1 MGCWGT
7 DNRQRLR
14 CGSGVLG
21 CGPNR
26 VGRIKHVRCVL
37 IYNPIAGIAR
47 NGRQEQLRQVREVL
61 LSAGHEVEI
70 TATTGADSA
79 SGQTREAVKSGAD
92 VVFACGGDGTV
103 HQVIQGL
110 ITDTGEPTAILGVI
124 PLGSA
129 NALARHLRL
138 SVDPAKAALEQ
149 INGSP
154 RMIPAGRLLFGE
166 QTRYFVVMAGA
177 GPDGALVYRMLRGGK
192 GGIGRFAYYLHAGIL
207 FATQRFRMFKI
218 EYVEADSGKAFSQK
232 AVSAMAVRVDDLG
245 GLFSRLTS
253 RQASVEQTDLHL
265 HILRPPALL
274 SLPCW
279 FISGWLG
286 LNRLNPFL
294 KTVSVTSFCCVAC
307 SEPAPHFQTD
317 GEWVGGIPMRV
328 SMVPDA
334 LRILIPSGAGRKQ
347 G

>member
-1 MGCWGT
+1 M
-7 DNRQRLR
+7 R
-14 CGSGVLG
+14 CD
-21 CGPNR
+21 PKH

-37 IYNPIAGIAR
+37 IYNPVAGIAR
-47 NGRQEQLRQVREVL
+47 DGRQEQLRLVKEAL

-70 TATTGADSA
+70 TATTSADSA
-79 SGQTREAVKSGAD
+79 SGQTREAVRSGAD

-110 ITDTGEPTAILGVI
+110 INDTDEDTDEPTAILGVI

-129 NALARHLRL
+129 NALAKHLRL

-154 RMIPAGRLLFGE
+154 RLIPAGQLLFGE

-192 GGIGRFAYYLHAGIL
+192 ERFGRFAYYLHAGIL
-207 FATQRFRMFKI
+207 FATQRFRTFKI
-218 EYVEADSGKAFSQK
+218 EYVEADSGKAFSQE
-232 AVSAMAVRVDDLG
+232 AVSAMAVRVGDLG

-253 RQASVEQTDLHL
+253 RQASVEQADLRL

-286 LNRLNPFL
+286 LNKLNPFL
-294 KTVSVTSFCCVAC
+294 KIVSVTSFGCVAC
-307 SEPAPHFQTD
+307 SEPAPHFQAD

-334 LRILIPSGAGRKQ
+334 LRILVPLGAGPRQ